1 MGEIRLINFDVEKAA
16 REIHSIILHEDKTF
30 ILPPMEPIYEQYYD
44 GKCHWFIFI
53 YVLYSN
59 DIVYIHIWKA
69 IRTANAGGNYAT
81 RGALGMAERENFPE
95 GNFSPML
102 RLRQQVAPRGN
113 VIVSAKRVN
122 RVGILHAIF
131 YFSIL

>member
-30 ILPPMEPIYEQYYD
+30 ILPAMELIYEQYYD

-69 IRTANAGGNYAT
+69 IRTANADGNYAT
-81 RGALGMAERENFPE
+81 RRCF
-95 GNFSPML
+95 GNGRKGKFS
-102 RLRQQVAPRGN
+102 
-113 VIVSAKRVN
+113 
-122 RVGILHAIF
+122 
-131 YFSIL
+131 